1 MNEITYSYEASY
13 WEGLR
18 PQSTL
23 FAVLS
28 LLAVL
33 VCAIDSAP
41 SELEMALTGG
51 YVPIPQSVIKIVCFA
66 FLIALVVLYDKLDF
80 SGFPTKVWVAA
91 VLFLAFD
98 FGFLWFVQR
107 KQPWEIVLAY
117 NAYYCPLI
125 FLPIIAAVRGRLTNR
140 TATGILLCVFAAS
153 AVLGWAQFILQD
165 PVIRL
170 ASKDGNFRIIGSLW
184 TQGGERS
191 TRSTSFFGNSQEFGS
206 FCVLVAAMGIGMC
219 RKRGGWKLGV
229 PVYLLAVASCY
240 SSLTRTSFVQMF
252 FATIAALIF
261 TFGRSPRRMT
271 WQPLIAL
278 AFALYIAFSGVT
290 SGLGD
295 KRSMANDGSLQ
306 MRLAQWG
313 MYTAILERSGTPQQL
328 FGLGFCQAARPAM
341 VANKEAFT
349 HDVALID
356 NLFLAYTV
364 HIGLIGAALILALMW
379 GMWRFVRR
387 EAINQPTPVI
397 IGLASFW
404 STFLMTSMFNIQGAN
419 FGFWFFV
426 VVLLARN
433 TSETNQAVIDLHAS
447 ETESFDA
454 TPDVVGSIA

>member
-1 MNEITYSYEASY
+1 VGLWKTIIEMSEITYTYDDSY
-13 WEGLR
+13 WESLR
-18 PQSTL
+18 PES
-23 FAVLS
+23 AS
-28 LLAVL
+28 LAVL
-33 VCAIDSAP
+33 ALLAILACAIDALP

-51 YVPIPQSVIKIVCFA
+51 YVPIPQAVIKIACFS
-66 FLIALVVLYDKLDF
+66 FLTALVILYGKLDL
-80 SGFPTKVWVAA
+80 SGFPTKVWIATM
-91 VLFLAFD
+91 LFLTLD

-107 KQPWEIVLAY
+107 KGPGEIVLAY

-125 FLPIIAAVRGRLTNR
+125 FLPIVTAVRGKLSNR
-140 TATGILLCVFAAS
+140 TAMWVLLWIFAAS
-153 AVLGWAQFILQD
+153 AALGWAQSILQE

-184 TQGGERS
+184 TLGGERS
-191 TRSTSFFGNSQEFGS
+191 TRSNSFFGSAQEFGS
-206 FCVLVAAMGIGMC
+206 FTVLVAGMAIGMC
-219 RKRGGWKLGV
+219 RKRSGWKIGV
-229 PVYLLAVASCY
+229 PIYLLAVASCY
-240 SSLTRTSFVQMF
+240 TSLTRTSFVQMF

-261 TFGRSPRRMT
+261 TFGRSPRRMNLL
-271 WQPLIAL
+271 PLIA
-278 AFALYIAFSGVT
+278 FAIALVIAFGGVT

-295 KRSMANDGSLQ
+295 KKSMANDGSLQ
-306 MRLAQWG
+306 LRLTQWG

-328 FGLGFCQAARPAM
+328 LGLGFCQAARPAL

-364 HIGLIGAALILALMW
+364 HIGLVGAALILALLW

-419 FGFWFFV
+419 FGFWFLI

-433 TSETNQAVIDLHAS
+433 TDEINHTILSL
-447 ETESFDA
+447 DA
-454 TPDVVGSIA
+454 CEAEA

>member
-1 MNEITYSYEASY
+1 
-13 WEGLR
+13 
-18 PQSTL
+18 
-23 FAVLS
+23 
-28 LLAVL
+28 
-33 VCAIDSAP
+33 
-41 SELEMALTGG
+41 
-51 YVPIPQSVIKIVCFA
+51 
-66 FLIALVVLYDKLDF
+66 
-80 SGFPTKVWVAA
+80 
-91 VLFLAFD
+91 
-98 FGFLWFVQR
+98 
-107 KQPWEIVLAY
+107 
-117 NAYYCPLI
+117 
-125 FLPIIAAVRGRLTNR
+125 
-140 TATGILLCVFAAS
+140 
-153 AVLGWAQFILQD
+153 
-165 PVIRL
+165 
-170 ASKDGNFRIIGSLW
+170 
-184 TQGGERS
+184 
-191 TRSTSFFGNSQEFGS
+191 
-206 FCVLVAAMGIGMC
+206 
-219 RKRGGWKLGV
+219 
-229 PVYLLAVASCY
+229 
-240 SSLTRTSFVQMF
+240 MF